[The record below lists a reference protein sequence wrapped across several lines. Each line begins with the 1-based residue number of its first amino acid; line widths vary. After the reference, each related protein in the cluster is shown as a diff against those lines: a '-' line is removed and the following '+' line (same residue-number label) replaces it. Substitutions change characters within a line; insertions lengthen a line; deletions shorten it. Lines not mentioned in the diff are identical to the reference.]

1 MHTLICVNA
10 QLTHVATTL
19 ALVRRW
25 MSWEIFRCD
34 TNCQPGPASTS
45 KCIDHRLYES
55 MTDALVSGG
64 FLAAGYDGM

>member
-1 MHTLICVNA
+1 
-10 QLTHVATTL
+10 
-19 ALVRRW
+19 